1 MATEP
6 PPRLDDL
13 ERRLRSAGARET
25 EESVGQQSSD
35 QATSGIGAAL
45 RVTVDLVAGIAVG
58 TFIGWLLDG
67 WLDTRPWFMI
77 AFFVLGAAAGFRN
90 VIRTA
95 QRLDEAARQSS
106 GAAKKEGKGD

>member
-6 PPRLDDL
+6 PPRLDNL
-13 ERRLRSAGARET
+13 ERRLRAAGAREPEQPT
-25 EESVGQQSSD
+25 AAPQTNTGV
-35 QATSGIGAAL
+35 GAAL

-77 AFFVLGAAAGFRN
+77 LFFVLGAAAGFRN

-95 QRLDEAARQSS
+95 QKLDEAARRPS
-106 GAAKKEGKGD
+106 GGAEQEGKGD

>member
-13 ERRLRSAGARET
+13 ERRLRAAGARET
-25 EESVGQQSSD
+25 EEPEANAQT
-35 QATSGIGAAL
+35 TSGIGAAL
-45 RVTVDLVAGIAVG
+45 RVTVDLVSGIGVG
-58 TFIGWLLDG
+58 TFIGWVLDG

-77 AFFVLGAAAGFRN
+77 LFFVLGAAAGFRN

-95 QRLDEAARQSS
+95 QKLEEEARRSAGR
-106 GAAKKEGKGD
+106 AKQEGKGD

>member
-1 MATEP
+1 MAAEP

-13 ERRLRSAGARET
+13 ERRLRSAGAREV
-25 EESVGQQSSD
+25 EESAEHQSSG

-58 TFIGWLLDG
+58 TFVGWLLDG

-77 AFFVLGAAAGFRN
+77 VFFMLGAAAGFRN

-95 QRLDEAARQSS
+95 QRLDEAARQAP
-106 GAAKKEGKGD
+106 GAAEKEGKGD